1 MNCEDAQN
9 LVDGYVDGELDMV
22 RTLEIEEHLRGCA
35 LCSQGYQDRQILH
48 DGIKAHSG
56 YFKAP
61 ADLQTRIQLSLR
73 KAAKAESPSRRLPWQ
88 WLKVAAP
95 MAAAAIV
102 VLMLVPFLRS
112 PRVEDTLT
120 RELISSHVRSLMAN
134 HLADVSS
141 SDKHTVKPWFNGKL
155 DFSPPVENLVEQG
168 FPLVGGRL
176 DYLDNR
182 PVAALVY
189 QRKKHFINVFIWPS
203 TQSSEIGTKPVTLQG
218 YRLFQW
224 ARSGMTFWAVS
235 DLEESELQEFVR
247 LLQKQVPS
255 ASNK

>member
-1 MNCEDAQN
+1 MNCKDAQS
-9 LVDGYVDGELDMV
+9 LIDGYVDGELDMV
-22 RTLEIEEHLRGCA
+22 RTLEIEEHLRGCGP
-35 LCSQGYQDRQILH
+35 CSQGYQDRQILH
-48 DGIKAHSG
+48 DGIKAHSA

-73 KAAKAESPSRRLPWQ
+73 KAAKAESPSRHLPWQ

-120 RELISSHVRSLMAN
+120 RELISGHVRSLMAN

-168 FPLVGGRL
+168 FPLVGGR
-176 DYLDNR
+176 
-182 PVAALVY
+182 
-189 QRKKHFINVFIWPS
+189 
-203 TQSSEIGTKPVTLQG
+203 
-218 YRLFQW
+218 
-224 ARSGMTFWAVS
+224 
-235 DLEESELQEFVR
+235 
-247 LLQKQVPS
+247 
-255 ASNK
+255 